1 MFRMKFQLPKL
12 CQGETIKIKPR
23 KFLYCIFRNL
33 LAYTVPFVLRGKKEH
48 GMRMVGWNNFKAQ
61 KVMTVGGGTSRL
73 EAQLE
78 KELYSPGCFS
88 SFDPYWLKNFNLY
101 KMLWVFCCVIG
112 INFL

>member
-61 KVMTVGGGTSRL
+61 KVNDSGGWHL
-73 EAQLE
+73 EARSTIR
-78 KELYSPGCFS
+78 K
-88 SFDPYWLKNFNLY
+88 
-101 KMLWVFCCVIG
+101 G
-112 INFL
+112 IIFAGMFFFF